1 MLIEYLIKYL
11 FYCKLIY
18 KTNILYRRELPVEKA
33 ASREKGQP
41 LCMAQYYRLMKS
53 YREPGLV
60 KDRLVDFES
69 DLTLS
74 RPHIIVACKSQV
86 CRIVV

>member
-1 MLIEYLIKYL
+1 M
-11 FYCKLIY
+11 
-18 KTNILYRRELPVEKA
+18 EKA
-33 ASREKGQP
+33 TSREKGQP

-60 KDRLVDFES
+60 KDRLIDVES

-74 RPHIIVACKSQV
+74 RPHIIIACKSQV
-86 CRIVV
+86 CNSPSSVFRGGFWMFKPS

>member
-1 MLIEYLIKYL
+1 MFISINFINKIGHT
-11 FYCKLIY
+11 F
-18 KTNILYRRELPVEKA
+18 YRRELPVEKA
-33 ASREKGQP
+33 TSREKGQP

-60 KDRLVDFES
+60 KDRLIDVES

-86 CRIVV
+86 RY

>member
-1 MLIEYLIKYL
+1 M
-11 FYCKLIY
+11 
-18 KTNILYRRELPVEKA
+18 EKA
-33 ASREKGQP
+33 TSREKGQP

-60 KDRLVDFES
+60 KDRLLDVES
-69 DLTLS
+69 DLTIS

-86 CRIVV
+86 FSMFNVVQTSCQTSEKNVY

>member
-1 MLIEYLIKYL
+1 MPNAFL
-11 FYCKLIY
+11 F
-18 KTNILYRRELPVEKA
+18 RRELPVEKA

-60 KDRLVDFES
+60 KDRLVNFES

-86 CRIVV
+86 CYLKLKYIFFFC